1 MMTDVID
8 EVAWELKRI
17 SRNIKETKCVPNF
30 LAIDLQ
36 EQAMKLQEL
45 YNELC
50 YLEKRKTEEDE

>member
-1 MMTDVID
+1 MIEIID

-17 SRNIKETKCVPNF
+17 SRTIRETQCVPKF

-45 YNELC
+45 YNEFC
-50 YLEKRKTEEDE
+50 RLEEEQ